1 MRAQG
6 TPSTTRIEWSKV
18 CFRRGCAGTRPI
30 ILRRRTVYIFAL
42 RCTVN
47 GVFIRI
53 ELCIYSL
60 CVVSIA
66 LCIAVYCS
74 AAKGNAHS
82 GAKTAVAALPME
94 RNMYATT
101 PQRICGVVVV
111 FGESGF

>member
-1 MRAQG
+1 M
-6 TPSTTRIEWSKV
+6 
-18 CFRRGCAGTRPI
+18 
-30 ILRRRTVYIFAL
+30 
-42 RCTVN
+42 
-47 GVFIRI
+47 
-53 ELCIYSL
+53 
-60 CVVSIA
+60 
-66 LCIAVYCS
+66 CIAVYCS